1 MNYVLMEQII
11 RHVMSNLGVVPS
23 SFVDL
28 NRSKSLRTKEF
39 LLNEK
44 LKFELETGVVK
55 KDIWGCQ
62 INIDHKDM
70 KILLGD
76 CTQQP
81 NLLEFCVVVQL
92 QDAPAYGLYIIYND
106 LIPELTESEPL
117 LAVTLNSKD
126 WMECNTYLQG
136 TFLAG
141 MEQIRDLALP
151 WTKAAEYSSQYELML
166 SFIKYHD
173 SFYEVKNEGQEN

>member
-11 RHVMSNLGVVPS
+11 RHVMSNLGVVPGL
-23 SFVDL
+23 FIDI
-28 NRSKSLRTKEF
+28 NKSKSLRTKEF
-39 LLNEK
+39 LLSEK
-44 LKFELETGVVK
+44 LKFEMDDVISK
-55 KDIWGCQ
+55 NNIWGCQ
-62 INIDHKDM
+62 ITVDHKDM

-76 CTQQP
+76 CSQRL
-81 NLLEFCVVVQL
+81 NILEFCVVIQL
-92 QDAPAYGLYIIYND
+92 QDAPAYGLYLVYND
-106 LIPELTESEPL
+106 LLPDRIESEPL
-117 LAVTLNSKD
+117 LGVTLNGKD

-141 MEQIRDLALP
+141 MEQIRELALP
-151 WTKAAEYSSQYELML
+151 WTKATNYSSQYELML